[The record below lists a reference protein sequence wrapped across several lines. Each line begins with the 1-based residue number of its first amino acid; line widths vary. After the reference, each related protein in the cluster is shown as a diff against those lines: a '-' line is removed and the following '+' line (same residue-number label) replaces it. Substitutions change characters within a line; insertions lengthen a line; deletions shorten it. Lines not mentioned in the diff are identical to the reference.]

1 GGGGGGRWSRWE
13 DMNPEVLALVFV
25 GMPADVLARTV
36 PFVCPSWR
44 EVMAGPYC
52 WSEIDLDQWCRRV
65 DRSDVINFVVR
76 RLVRRSRGTLRR
88 LSAYRLS
95 NSGFFVHF
103 LYLPSQI
110 VNKIIDLDI
119 VSFFFCSV
127 RFLSVLQIPMSDV
140 TDQIVEK
147 HVESF
152 STLTVLDISYCL
164 KITSKGMEALG
175 KHCKALVQL
184 TRNMPPPEF
193 ETTQDDGVAAKVDEG
208 EAMAIANNMSGL
220 EHLELAYGKFSHHG
234 LAAILTNCTALK
246 ILDVR
251 GCWNVK
257 MEDNIEAM
265 CAKIQSF
272 RDPWED
278 DYEFSSSED
287 EGDNS
292 SAEDVGLV
300 DCDASD

>member
-1 GGGGGGRWSRWE
+1 
-13 DMNPEVLALVFV
+13 MNPEVLALVFV

-36 PFVCPSWR
+36 PFVCRSWR

-52 WSEIDLDQWCRRV
+52 WSEIDLDQWCRRI

-95 NSGFFVHF
+95 NSGFV
-103 LYLPSQI
+103 Y
-110 VNKIIDLDI
+110 VAT
-119 VSFFFCSV
+119 SV

-193 ETTQDDGVAAKVDEG
+193 ETTQDDGVAAKVDEE
-208 EAMAIANNMSGL
+208 EAMAIANNMAGL
-220 EHLELAYGKFSHHG
+220 EHVELAYGKFSHHG

>member
-1 GGGGGGRWSRWE
+1 MVVWSSCFKS
-13 DMNPEVLALVFV
+13 EVLCHVSLK
-25 GMPADVLARTV
+25 VL
-36 PFVCPSWR
+36 C
-44 EVMAGPYC
+44 
-52 WSEIDLDQWCRRV
+52 
-65 DRSDVINFVVR
+65 
-76 RLVRRSRGTLRR
+76 
-88 LSAYRLS
+88 LS
-95 NSGFFVHF
+95 
-103 LYLPSQI
+103 PT
-110 VNKIIDLDI
+110 
-119 VSFFFCSV
+119 V

-147 HVESF
+147 HAESF

-208 EAMAIANNMSGL
+208 EAMVIANNMAGL

-257 MEDNIEAM
+257 MENNIEAM

-292 SAEDVGLV
+292 SAKDVGPILYRRLAAQESREGPKQTNFHH
-300 DCDASD
+300 CHQHLLHN